1 MFALKDLRKLSYFL
15 GIEVSYTE
23 NDIYLSQRKYIKD
36 LLNNADMLDYKGCD
50 TPMVT
55 RTKLQKEAKGSL
67 GQYVE
72 HATSY
77 RSLIG
82 GLQYLVL
89 TRPEIAF
96 IVHKLSQYVYA
107 PTLQHIMACKRV
119 LRHLKETED
128 YELKFTSGGEMKL
141 T

>member
-1 MFALKDLRKLSYFL
+1 MFALKDLGKLSYFL
-15 GIEVSYTE
+15 NIEVSYTE
-23 NDIYLSQRKYIKD
+23 NDIYMSQRKYIKD
-36 LLNNADMLDYKGCD
+36 LLNKADMLDYKGCD

-72 HATSY
+72 PATSY
-77 RSLIG
+77 KSLIG

-96 IVHKLSQYVYA
+96 TVHKLSQYVYA
-107 PTLQHIMACKRV
+107 PTLRHIMACKRV
-119 LRHLKETED
+119 LRYLKET
-128 YELKFTSGGEMKL
+128 
-141 T
+141 

>member
-1 MFALKDLRKLSYFL
+1 MFTLKDLGKLSYFL
-15 GIEVSYTE
+15 GIEVSYTD

-36 LLNNADMLDYKGCD
+36 LLNKTYMLDYKGCD

-55 RTKLQKEAKGSL
+55 RAKLHKEAKGSL

-89 TRPEIAF
+89 TRP
-96 IVHKLSQYVYA
+96 
-107 PTLQHIMACKRV
+107 
-119 LRHLKETED
+119 
-128 YELKFTSGGEMKL
+128 
-141 T
+141 